1 MQKLV
6 LHTAL
11 ACTLAA
17 MSSIRAYACPS
28 ASCATPEEATTP
40 AVVCTGSN
48 RPTSPETK
56 APVAVA
62 PTQVAA
68 PCDAHD
74 CATPEQP
81 KTQAMCASDTGGHRS
96 ICAFIV
102 PIVILTRPD
111 LLRLEQV
118 PCRDIEPA
126 GTCLHQLIAGDGG
139 RSRLVG
145 TRNARSSDNYHK
157 KRHSH
162 W

>member
-1 MQKLV
+1 
-6 LHTAL
+6 
-11 ACTLAA
+11 
-17 MSSIRAYACPS
+17 MSSIRAYACLS

-40 AVVCTGSN
+40 AVVCTG
-48 RPTSPETK
+48 T
-56 APVAVA
+56 
-62 PTQVAA
+62 
-68 PCDAHD
+68 
-74 CATPEQP
+74 TPEQP